1 MDRDFGELKVSTRT
15 VIATVNVEL
24 DIENI
29 FQEIPMIQ
37 KMVPPILKTDKEG
50 DDQMVHTRID
60 TMYYK
65 NRTRT
70 WTSRG
75 IYQNEEST
83 KSFRNALNV
92 IMLLGGSKKINFKVS
107 KNGKFQITGCKS
119 LDHARIAT
127 FSFLNILTEYCPNYL
142 RISSNDSL
150 IRIFFQIVMTNVD
163 CGTGFCINRQSLDK
177 IINKQTPYHSLL
189 ETSFGYTGVNIKFP
203 VQTNWYE
210 LKVPIL
216 EWEINRPTTL
226 QMYDR
231 PLKELVEEPS
241 NKKPKYNTFLVFHS
255 GQFIMSGMHEGTMR
269 DDYNRFMGILKNYQP
284 HIRENLE
291 TF

>member
-1 MDRDFGELKVSTRT
+1 MDRDFKELKVSTRT
-15 VIATVNVEL
+15 VIATANVEF
-24 DIENI
+24 DIEKI

-37 KMVPPILKTDKEG
+37 KMVPPVLKMEKEG

-75 IYQNEEST
+75 IFQNEESA

-119 LDHARIAT
+119 LDHARVAT
-127 FSFLNILTEYCPNYL
+127 FSFLNILTEYCPEYIRLHDGN
-142 RISSNDSL
+142 RI
-150 IRIFFQIVMTNVD
+150 RVFFQIVMPNVD
-163 CGTGFCINRQSLDK
+163 CGTGYCINRQSLDK

-210 LKVPIL
+210 LDVPIID
-216 EWEINRPTTL
+216 WEINQPGTL
-226 QMYDR
+226 SLYEK
-231 PLKELVEEPS
+231 PLKSLVEEPLQ
-241 NKKPKYNTFLVFHS
+241 KKQKYNTFLVFHS

-269 DDYNRFMGILKNYQP
+269 QDYERFMGILRNFQP
-284 HIRENLE
+284 QIRENLE

>member
-1 MDRDFGELKVSTRT
+1 MDRKFGDLKVSTRT
-15 VIATVNVEL
+15 VIATANVEL
-24 DIENI
+24 DIEKI

-37 KMVPPILKTDKEG
+37 KMVPPILQTEKNG

-75 IYQNEEST
+75 IFQNEESA

-92 IMLLGGSKKINFKVS
+92 IMLLGGVKRINFKVS

-127 FSFLNILTEYCPNYL
+127 FAFLNILTEYCPNHITL
-142 RISSNDSL
+142 PSNNL
-150 IRIFFQIVMTNVD
+150 LQIFYQIVMTNVD
-163 CGTGFCINRQSLDK
+163 CGTGYCINRQSLDK
-177 IINKQTPYHSLL
+177 IINKKTPYHSLL

-203 VQTNWYE
+203 VQTNWFD
-210 LKVPIL
+210 LKVPIT
-216 EWEINRPTTL
+216 EWEVNRWQTL
-226 QMYDR
+226 KLYEK
-231 PLKELVEEPS
+231 PLKDLVDEPIV
-241 NKKPKYNTFLVFHS
+241 KKPKYNTFLVFHS
-255 GQFIMSGMHEGTMR
+255 GQFIMSGMHEGTMQE
-269 DDYNRFMGILKNYQP
+269 DYNRFMSILKTFQP
-284 HIRENLE
+284 QIRENLE